1 MREYRSPR
9 IPWVGALLS
18 ALVLAGCSRTPR
30 LVPASAD
37 STGFSADST
46 AMLARAVQSAWDAPD
61 SGAIAARLTAT
72 LVLHD
77 LQVHIASEPRLDWAE
92 RTRSLLDSLDV
103 GAETVAGPCAMV
115 ANFFSRSDP
124 SAGSWPW
131 LIACGPKRLGAT
143 PMPGQGMALQGVA
156 TRGLFGDPPKPPG
169 PRGVAVLFAR
179 RGTAGAQPLLMTLR
193 PGKGDAWDLAQTLGP
208 DSLGGAGTG
217 GFEASG
223 DTVDLVTRTFSNTP
237 RFEEC
242 ATCPHIF
249 RVHRFRWR
257 GEGFARIEDRLVPSP
272 YATFASF
279 VAALA
284 SGDDAAAQSK
294 VVDPSLVDQA
304 RSAEW
309 GASRGSWRVAPSTDE
324 TAREMIFYRGMK
336 EAWRVRF
343 EPHGPDWVITG
354 FELTTRS
361 LE

>member
-1 MREYRSPR
+1 MIGRRP
-9 IPWVGALLS
+9 PLPGFLALLA
-18 ALVLAGCSRTPR
+18 ALALAAGCSRTPR
-30 LVPASAD
+30 LIPASAD
-37 STGFSADST
+37 STAGFSADST
-46 AMLARAVQSAWDAPD
+46 ALLARAVQSAWDAPD
-61 SGAIAARLTAT
+61 SGAIAARLTAA

-115 ANFFSRSDP
+115 VNFFSRSDP

-131 LIACGPKRLGAT
+131 LIACGPKRLGAS
-143 PMPGQGMALQGVA
+143 PMPGQGMALQSVV

-179 RGTAGAQPLLMTLR
+179 RGTAGQQPLLMTLR
-193 PGKGDAWDLAQTLGP
+193 PRGDGWDLAQTLGA
-208 DSLGGAGTG
+208 DSLGGAGSG
-217 GFEASG
+217 SFEAAG
-223 DTVDLVTRTFSNTP
+223 DTVELVTRTFSNTP

-249 RVHRFRWR
+249 RIHRFRWR
-257 GEGFARIEDRLVPSP
+257 GEGFVRVEDRLVPSP
-272 YATFASF
+272 YATFAAF

-284 SGDDAAAQSK
+284 SGDDAAALAR
-294 VVDPSLVDQA
+294 VADPSLLDQA
-304 RSAEW
+304 RQAEW

-343 EPHGPDWVITG
+343 EPRGPEWVIAG